1 MSSSPTCSNAI
12 AQVEA
17 KEATYRYIHIK
28 QRYFASMYRDH
39 SSSQSFSI
47 FKALVPDVPRYEVLG
62 MLEALLPYAIDEC
75 QELVLY
81 LSCRYWA
88 VGC

>member
-1 MSSSPTCSNAI
+1 
-12 AQVEA
+12 
-17 KEATYRYIHIK
+17 
-28 QRYFASMYRDH
+28 MYCNH